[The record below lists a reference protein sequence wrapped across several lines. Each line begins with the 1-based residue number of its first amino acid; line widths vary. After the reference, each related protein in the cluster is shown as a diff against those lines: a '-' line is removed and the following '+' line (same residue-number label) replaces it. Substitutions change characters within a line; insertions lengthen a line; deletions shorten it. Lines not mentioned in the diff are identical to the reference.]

1 MGDIVL
7 AGSTSGTTTLTPTA
21 VSGTTTLTLP
31 ATTGTVALTASPTFT
46 GQATI
51 PTINLTG
58 GQITFP
64 ATQSASADANTLDD
78 YEEGTWTPVLQGS
91 STAGTYTYDTD
102 RTNGR
107 YVKIGKMV
115 TVFGVYRISTVTSA
129 GTGDAKITGLPFTAV
144 TLSTSWYRIPGML
157 RVQSGPTLANNG
169 YFCHTESPG
178 TFLGIGLQ
186 GVADWTSV
194 SVTDADF
201 VNAVWFFQCTY
212 DIA

>member
-7 AGSTSGTTTLTPTA
+7 AGATSGTTTLTPAA

-31 ATTGTVALTASPTFT
+31 ATTGTVVTKDTNGILSVN
-46 GQATI
+46 GVQ
-51 PTINLTG
+51 
-58 GQITFP
+58 FP

-107 YVKIGKMV
+107 YVRIGKMV

-144 TLSTSWYRIPGML
+144 TISPTYFRTPGML